1 MRKETIKS
9 KKRRVPYSIHPRRYT
24 RRHVLVKLIKIKHK
38 ERLLKAAREN
48 QQAAYKG
55 NPI

>member
-24 RRHVLVKLIKIKHK
+24 LRHVLVKLIKIKHK